1 MADIGADNSVTT
13 FTLSDFSRTLQS
25 NTNLGTDHAWGA
37 HHLVIG
43 GAVKGGQLYGTMPTL
58 ELGGPDDAGDEGRFI
73 PTIAVD
79 QYAATLA
86 AWMGADAAALAAVL
100 PNLPAFT
107 PGRLG
112 FL

>member
-1 MADIGADNSVTT
+1 M
-13 FTLSDFSRTLQS
+13 
-25 NTNLGTDHAWGA
+25 
-37 HHLVIG
+37 
-43 GAVKGGQLYGTMPTL
+43 KGGQLYGTMPTL